1 MGNNEDDEP
10 NPGVGLPILNVDLD
24 QYSYFDLVDDINR
37 LATDVGYKDA
47 DVLEMFK
54 LNNMCSLE
62 SRDRAASQDNSGY
75 SQVAHENAH

>member
-10 NPGVGLPILNVDLD
+10 NPGVSLPILNVDLD

-47 DVLEMFK
+47 GLLVALFFIMLVVNQKTPLK
-54 LNNMCSLE
+54 LI
-62 SRDRAASQDNSGY
+62 
-75 SQVAHENAH
+75 